1 MMCLDGMHDGGVLA
15 VAACEV
21 RADDGMRPF
30 DLVVDGLAKIMQESG
45 AFGGDRIES
54 ELACD
59 GTGKRRDLERMLQD
73 VLSVRGAVL
82 ETAERL
88 DDVGMQ
94 VVNAH
99 VESSLLAGLLHLLV
113 DVTRRL
119 LEHLLDAGGMDAAVG
134 DEVLERD
141 AGGLATYRV
150 EAR

>member
-1 MMCLDGMHDGGVLA
+1 M
-15 VAACEV
+15 
-21 RADDGMRPF
+21 
-30 DLVVDGLAKIMQESG
+30 VDGLAKIMQESG

-119 LEHLLDAGGMDAAVG
+119 LRLSPRRAG
-134 DEVLERD
+134 
-141 AGGLATYRV
+141 
-150 EAR
+150 